1 MDNGGELP
9 RAEVAPRGRLSVVW
23 LLPLIAV
30 FVGGWL
36 VYDTY
41 TKRGPVIAISFQR
54 GDGIEADKTELRF
67 KSVRI
72 GKVTDVRIADDLQSV
87 VIVARIDKHFA
98 PRLGAGARFWVVR
111 PRVGARG
118 VTGLGTLVSGAYI
131 EIDPGEGAA
140 QRRFKGL
147 ETPPI
152 ITADVPGNRYVLE
165 SDKLGSIQAGSG
177 VFYRDIQVGEVLGH
191 ELAADGSRIT
201 IYIFVRDPYT
211 LLVRKGT
218 NFSNASG
225 INVSVGADGIDLRT
239 TSLQSLLVGGV
250 TFDLPLGKTGEPAP
264 AGTMFW
270 LFDSAESIGEAQFT
284 EQVPFVMYF
293 NDSVRGLAVG
303 APVEFKGI
311 KLGSVSQ
318 IDLEV
323 DDDSGEVRIAVT
335 VALQPQRLLNASAVE
350 HTLPQD
356 IVGGLIA
363 RGLRARLQTGSLLT
377 GQMFVELGLYPES
390 PPEFVDGERSLAQIP
405 TLPSEFV
412 EVKESMTKLL
422 DKLHR
427 LPLESIGEHAVA
439 TLAEL
444 EALVKSPQIDAALSG
459 AATSMESIR
468 GIADA
473 LTAELPLLTAQ
484 IRTTLADI
492 DANSALHA
500 RLGSMLEQV
509 EGAARAVRGLA
520 ETVERQ
526 PNAIIW
532 GKRKADERD
541 GERE

>member
-1 MDNGGELP
+1 MDHDGELP
-9 RAEVAPRGRLSVVW
+9 RAQVTASRRLSVVW
-23 LLPLIAV
+23 LLPLIAA

-41 TKRGPVIAISFQR
+41 SKRGPVITISFHR

-87 VIVARIDKHFA
+87 IIVARIEKHFA
-98 PRLGAGARFWVVR
+98 PQLGEGARFWVVR

-131 EIDPGEGAA
+131 EIDPGEGAP
-140 QRRFKGL
+140 RRQFKGL
-147 ETPPI
+147 EAPPI
-152 ITADVPGNRYVLE
+152 ITADVPGNRYVLQ

-191 ELAADGSRIT
+191 ELAEDGSRVT
-201 IYIFVRDPYT
+201 IHIFVRDPYT
-211 LLVRKGT
+211 LLVRNET

-225 INVSVGADGIDLRT
+225 INVSIGADGIDLRT

-264 AGTMFW
+264 AGTTFW
-270 LFDSAESIGEAQFT
+270 LFDSAESIGEAQYT
-284 EQVPFVMYF
+284 QQVPFVLYF
-293 NDSVRGLAVG
+293 DDSVRGLAVG

-323 DDDSGEVRIAVT
+323 DDGSGEVRIAVT
-335 VALQPQRLLNASAVE
+335 VALLPQRLSTVSDPNQ
-350 HTLPQD
+350 PKD
-356 IVGGLIA
+356 IIENLIA
-363 RGLRARLQTGSLLT
+363 RGLRARVQTGSLLT
-377 GQMFVELGLYPES
+377 GQMFVELGLYPDT
-390 PPEFVDGERSLAQIP
+390 PVIRVDGKRKLAQIP
-405 TLPSEFV
+405 TIPSEFV
-412 EVKESMTKLL
+412 EIKASMTELL
-422 DKLHR
+422 DKLRR

-439 TLAEL
+439 TLAEI
-444 EALVKSPQIDAALSG
+444 EALVKSPHIDAALTG
-459 AATSMESIR
+459 AAASMESIHKV
-468 GIADA
+468 ADA
-473 LTAELPLLTAQ
+473 LAAELPLLTAQ
-484 IRTTLADI
+484 ITATLADI

-500 RLGSMLEQV
+500 RLSSTLEQL

-520 ETVERQ
+520 ETVDRQ

-532 GKRKADERD
+532 GKRAND
-541 GERE
+541 GREGTGK

>member
-1 MDNGGELP
+1 MNNDEELP
-9 RAEVAPRGRLSVVW
+9 RAQVTKAGRLSVVW
-23 LLPLIAV
+23 LLPLIAA

-41 TKRGPVIAISFQR
+41 TKRGPVITISFQR
-54 GDGIEADKTELRF
+54 GEGIEADKTELRF

-98 PRLGAGARFWVVR
+98 PRIGAGARFWVVR

-118 VTGLGTLVSGAYI
+118 VSGLGTLVSGAYI
-131 EIDPGEGAA
+131 EIDPGEGPP

-147 ETPPI
+147 EAPPI
-152 ITADVPGNRYVLE
+152 ITADVPGNRYVLQ

-191 ELAADGSRIT
+191 ELAADGSRVT

-264 AGTMFW
+264 AGTTFW
-270 LFDSAESIGEAQFT
+270 LFDSAESIGDAQYT
-284 EQVPFVMYF
+284 EQVPFVLYF
-293 NDSVRGLAVG
+293 EDSVRGLGVG

-335 VALQPQRLLNASAVE
+335 VALQPQRLSTVTDPNRPTDVIDS
-350 HTLPQD
+350 
-356 IVGGLIA
+356 LIA
-363 RGLRARLQTGSLLT
+363 RGLRARVQTGSLLT
-377 GQMFVELGLYPES
+377 GQMFVELGLYPDS
-390 PPEFVDGERSLAQIP
+390 PAVMIDGKRALAQIP
-405 TLPSEFV
+405 TIPSEFV
-412 EVKESMTKLL
+412 EIKASATELL
-422 DKLHR
+422 DKLRR
-427 LPLESIGEHAVA
+427 LPLESIGEHAVT

-459 AATSMESIR
+459 AASSMESIR
-468 GIADA
+468 NVADA
-473 LTAELPLLTAQ
+473 LAVELPLLTAQ
-484 IRTTLADI
+484 IGATLADI

-500 RLGSMLEQV
+500 RLSSTLEQL

-526 PNAIIW
+526 PNALIW
-532 GKRKADERD
+532 GKRTKDERE
-541 GERE
+541 GKGQ

>member
-1 MDNGGELP
+1 MERDAELP
-9 RAEVAPRGRLSVVW
+9 RAQVTTGRRLSVVW
-23 LLPLIAV
+23 LLPLIAAV
-30 FVGGWL
+30 VGGWL

-41 TKRGPVIAISFQR
+41 AKRGPVITISFHR

-72 GKVTDVRIADDLQSV
+72 GKVTEVRIADDLQSV
-87 VIVARIDKHFA
+87 IIVARIEKHFA
-98 PRLGAGARFWVVR
+98 PQLGEGARFWVVR

-131 EIDPGEGAA
+131 EIDPGEGPPR
-140 QRRFKGL
+140 RRFTGL
-147 ETPPI
+147 EAPPI

-191 ELAADGSRIT
+191 ELAADGSRVT
-201 IYIFVRDPYT
+201 IHIFVRDPYT
-211 LLVRKGT
+211 LLVRNET

-264 AGTMFW
+264 AGTTFW
-270 LFDSAESIGEAQFT
+270 LFDSAESIGDAQYT
-284 EQVPFVMYF
+284 EQVPFVLYF
-293 NDSVRGLAVG
+293 DDSVRGLAVG

-318 IDLEV
+318 IGLEV

-335 VALQPQRLLNASAVE
+335 VALQPQRLSTVSDPNR
-350 HTLPQD
+350 PKD
-356 IVGGLIA
+356 IIENLIS
-363 RGLRARLQTGSLLT
+363 RGLRARVQTGSLLT
-377 GQMFVELGLYPES
+377 GQMFVELGLYPDT
-390 PPEFVDGERSLAQIP
+390 PAIMVDGKRTLAQIP
-405 TLPSEFV
+405 TIPSEFV
-412 EVKESMTKLL
+412 EIKESMTELL
-422 DKLHR
+422 DKLRR
-427 LPLESIGEHAVA
+427 LPLESIGEHAAA

-444 EALVKSPQIDAALSG
+444 EALVTSPKIDAALTG
-459 AATSMESIR
+459 AAASMASIR
-468 GIADA
+468 AVADA
-473 LTAELPLLTAQ
+473 LAAELPPLTAQ
-484 IRTTLADI
+484 ISATLADI

-500 RLGSMLEQV
+500 RLSSTLEQL

-532 GKRKADERD
+532 GKRTHDAREDE
-541 GERE
+541 GE

>member
-1 MDNGGELP
+1 MEHGGDLP
-9 RAEVAPRGRLSVVW
+9 RAQVTTSRRLSVVW
-23 LLPLIAV
+23 LLPLIAA

-41 TKRGPVIAISFQR
+41 TKRGPVITISFHR

-72 GKVTDVRIADDLQSV
+72 GKVTEVRIADDLQSV
-87 VIVARIDKHFA
+87 ITVARIDKHFA
-98 PRLGAGARFWVVR
+98 PQLGEGARFWVVR

-118 VTGLGTLVSGAYI
+118 VSGLGTLVSGAYI
-131 EIDPGEGAA
+131 EIDPGEGAP
-140 QRRFKGL
+140 RRHFAGL
-147 ETPPI
+147 EAPPI
-152 ITADVPGNRYVLE
+152 ITADVPGNRYVLQ

-191 ELAADGSRIT
+191 ELAEDGSRVT
-201 IYIFVRDPYT
+201 IHIFVREPYT
-211 LLVRKGT
+211 LLVRTGT

-264 AGTMFW
+264 AGTTFW
-270 LFDSAESIGEAQFT
+270 LFDNAESIGDAQYT
-284 EQVPFVMYF
+284 EQVPFVLYF
-293 NDSVRGLAVG
+293 DDSVRGLAVG

-318 IDLEV
+318 IGLEV

-335 VALQPQRLLNASAVE
+335 VALQPQRLSTVSDPNQ
-350 HTLPQD
+350 PKD
-356 IVGGLIA
+356 IIENLIA
-363 RGLRARLQTGSLLT
+363 RGLRARVQTGSLLT
-377 GQMFVELGLYPES
+377 GQMFVELGLYPDT
-390 PPEFVDGERSLAQIP
+390 PATMVDGKRTLAQIP
-405 TLPSEFV
+405 TIPSEFV
-412 EVKESMTKLL
+412 EIKESMTELL
-422 DKLHR
+422 DKLRR

-439 TLAEL
+439 TLAEI
-444 EALVKSPQIDAALSG
+444 EALVKSPKIDAALTG
-459 AATSMESIR
+459 AAASMESINTV
-468 GIADA
+468 ADA
-473 LTAELPLLTAQ
+473 LAAELPLLTAQ
-484 IRTTLADI
+484 IRATLADI

-500 RLGSMLEQV
+500 RLSSTLEQL

-532 GKRKADERD
+532 GKRANDERED
-541 GERE
+541 AGQ